1 MLVYRMPWFLF
12 DCFVNN
18 WFTPPPPSKKIART
32 PMIKEFKVPPR
43 EKTFLVA
50 ENCITYICTPDHFQV
65 LRFQE
70 WMSPAYE
77 HYKSLGR
84 SSEAYQA
91 VKGNYLKYARE

>member
-1 MLVYRMPWFLF
+1 MLVYHMPWFLF
-12 DCFVNN
+12 DCF
-18 WFTPPPPSKKIART
+18 F
-32 PMIKEFKVPPR
+32 KEFKVPPR

-50 ENCITYICTPDHFQV
+50 ENCLTYICTPDHFQV